1 MAASDNH
8 GNFAP
13 MSDNN
18 IQQGDFIFPAD
29 LRECCRYDDAQYC
42 WHVLCLAG
50 SAHFTIGDNSYNII
64 AGDAVIKSAAKPV
77 RDLSCSDDFRCEALL
92 IAWRFL
98 NVNLPQTD
106 YNIIGTFSML
116 DNPVLP
122 MHRDDLER
130 CRLNFTEIRRRLGQP
145 YHSFYAQV
153 MRRAVETMI
162 LDFYDIHSRWTD
174 QPVAGLR
181 QPSRIVQRFVAL
193 LQEGLYKKERS
204 VEYYASRLFITAK
217 YLSECC
223 IIVSGHSAS
232 HWIDRYTT
240 EEIAR
245 QLAQRHKPLSEIAF
259 ELNFSSSSYLSRYVN
274 RTLGCSPSEYRKR
287 LK

>member
-1 MAASDNH
+1 MSENLD
-8 GNFAP
+8 NFAP
-13 MSDNN
+13 MTDKSVRQD
-18 IQQGDFIFPAD
+18 DFIFTD
-29 LRECCRYDDAQYC
+29 NLRECCRYDDAQYC

-50 SAHFTIGDNSYNII
+50 SAHFSIGDNSYNVI

-77 RDLSCSDDFRCEALL
+77 CDLSCSDDFRCEALL
-92 IAWRFL
+92 ISWRFL

-130 CRLNFTEIRRRLGQP
+130 CRLNFMEIRRRLEQP

-162 LDFYDIHSRWTD
+162 LDFYDIHARWTD
-174 QPVAGLR
+174 QPVEGLS
-181 QPSRIVQRFVAL
+181 QPSRIMQRFVSL
-193 LQEGLYKKERS
+193 LQDGLYKKERS

-223 IIVSGHSAS
+223 IIVSGHNAS

-240 EEIAR
+240 EEVAR
-245 QLAQRHKPLSEIAF
+245 QLSDRHKPLTAIAD
-259 ELNFSSSSYLSRYVN
+259 ELGFSSPSYLSRYVT

-287 LK
+287 MK